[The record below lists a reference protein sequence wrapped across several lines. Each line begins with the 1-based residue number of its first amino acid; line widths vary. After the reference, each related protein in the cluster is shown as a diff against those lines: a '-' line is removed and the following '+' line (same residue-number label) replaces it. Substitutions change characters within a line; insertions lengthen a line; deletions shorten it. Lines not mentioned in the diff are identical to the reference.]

1 MAPEICVLEH
11 GRRREGTEAFALLL
25 LMVMDRWVAG
35 DRWVSAGSGRGSG
48 RHHSTNSG
56 SRNRRSSDDRL
67 LQLLLLYRLL
77 LLLLVR
83 AVVGA
88 GWTDLLAQSGATVAE
103 PNLFIEN
110 YVNFAIK

>member
-35 DRWVSAGSGRGSG
+35 DRWVSARSGRGSG

-88 GWTDLLAQSGATVAE
+88 RRTDLLAQSGATVAE